1 MANQGDA
8 GLAPDDFHI
17 IHLVSELGTTPGLKD
32 SGEIFGAWDFC
43 RQVLQDSLNGEESV
57 FLFLWVH
64 NSVSTAK
71 QEMAADA
78 HPVKS
83 YILNMNP
90 SLADT
95 ARQRHLLL
103 HFINNKALFAMGFFA
118 HFLVP
123 VKTSE
128 IFSTYIWLWGKTQ
141 VKRNSS

>member
-95 ARQRHLLL
+95 AKDTFSCILVTIKHSLPWASLPIFLYQWKHLRFFLL
-103 HFINNKALFAMGFFA
+103 TFD
-118 HFLVP
+118 
-123 VKTSE
+123 SE
-128 IFSTYIWLWGKTQ
+128 GKL
-141 VKRNSS
+141 K